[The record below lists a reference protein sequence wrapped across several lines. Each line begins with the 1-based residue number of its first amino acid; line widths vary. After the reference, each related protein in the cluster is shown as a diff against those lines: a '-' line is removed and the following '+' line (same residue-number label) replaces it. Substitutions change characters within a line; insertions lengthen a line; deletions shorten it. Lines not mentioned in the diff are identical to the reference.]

1 MSKSR
6 TYELERLGAMF
17 KALSSPQRLRM
28 FVKLA
33 TSCCSGE
40 AKRDAGK
47 GASFCCAGDLGADL
61 EIAASTVSHHLK
73 ELRQAGLM
81 QVRRRGRRIDCWV
94 EPETLRSLASFFAGC
109 GGPR

>member
-1 MSKSR
+1 
-6 TYELERLGAMF
+6 MF

-28 FVKLA
+28 FLKLA
-33 TSCCSGE
+33 TTCCSSE
-40 AKRDAGK
+40 AKRE

-61 EIAASTVSHHLK
+61 QLAASTVSHHLT

-94 EPETLRSLASFFAGC
+94 EPETLRGLATFFSGC
-109 GGPR
+109 GGTR